1 MKYSIPYGS
10 KFLEVDTRGN
20 KVVFEGK
27 MTNIAPVADIKEE
40 LLKAL
45 RAPIASPS
53 LAELA
58 QGKKNILF
66 LVEDNTRETPLDILL
81 PIVVDYLNDNGIPD
95 EAISFLTAPGTHRV
109 MTQEEVRAKLGDEI
123 VRRFKV
129 EQHDATDSSLIADL
143 GELDVEGYKL
153 PVRINKLALEADL
166 LIGVGNIVPHSDAG
180 FSGGAKIVQ
189 PGICDFVTTQATH
202 RAAGFCADIPL
213 GVLDN
218 NPCRAGIDAVGKIA
232 KLAFIINV
240 VKNQEGEVAGIFCG
254 DYIEAHRAGSE
265 LARKSFCI
273 EMDELADIVIA
284 SSYPAD
290 IDYWQGIKGVT
301 SAYFAVKPGGVII
314 LASPCYEGMAH
325 NHPLYAQWLAAPI
338 EEVRKGIME
347 ASPYD
352 TDTDIISAVVA
363 LDGCRARERAKIY
376 MVSEGLTPEQIRGIC
391 YTPAKTIQEALD
403 AAIAAKPDATIGLL
417 PLGGISLP
425 VLKRS

>member
-27 MTNIAPVADIKEE
+27 MTNIAPVADVKEE

-129 EQHDATDSSLIADL
+129 EQHDATDSSLIANL

-180 FSGGAKIVQ
+180 LSGGAKIVQ

-232 KLAFIINV
+232 NLAFIINV

-265 LARKSFCI
+265 LARQSFCI

-325 NHPLYAQWLAAPI
+325 NHPLYAQWLASPI

>member
-1 MKYSIPYGS
+1 
-10 KFLEVDTRGN
+10 
-20 KVVFEGK
+20 
-27 MTNIAPVADIKEE
+27 
-40 LLKAL
+40 
-45 RAPIASPS
+45 
-53 LAELA
+53 
-58 QGKKNILF
+58 
-66 LVEDNTRETPLDILL
+66 
-81 PIVVDYLNDNGIPD
+81 
-95 EAISFLTAPGTHRV
+95 
-109 MTQEEVRAKLGDEI
+109 
-123 VRRFKV
+123 
-129 EQHDATDSSLIADL
+129 
-143 GELDVEGYKL
+143 
-153 PVRINKLALEADL
+153 
-166 LIGVGNIVPHSDAG
+166 
-180 FSGGAKIVQ
+180 
-189 PGICDFVTTQATH
+189 
-202 RAAGFCADIPL
+202 
-213 GVLDN
+213 
-218 NPCRAGIDAVGKIA
+218 
-232 KLAFIINV
+232 
-240 VKNQEGEVAGIFCG
+240 
-254 DYIEAHRAGSE
+254 
-265 LARKSFCI
+265 
-273 EMDELADIVIA
+273 MDELADIVIA

-325 NHPLYAQWLAAPI
+325 NHPLYAQWLASPI

>member
-27 MTNIAPVADIKEE
+27 MTNIAPVADVKEE

-143 GELDVEGYKL
+143 GELDVPWDDRLEHL
-153 PVRINKLALEADL
+153 LAKVGLNLVHHL
-166 LIGVGNIVPHSDAG
+166 L
-180 FSGGAKIVQ
+180 
-189 PGICDFVTTQATH
+189 
-202 RAAGFCADIPL
+202 
-213 GVLDN
+213 
-218 NPCRAGIDAVGKIA
+218 
-232 KLAFIINV
+232 
-240 VKNQEGEVAGIFCG
+240 
-254 DYIEAHRAGSE
+254 
-265 LARKSFCI
+265 
-273 EMDELADIVIA
+273 
-284 SSYPAD
+284 
-290 IDYWQGIKGVT
+290 
-301 SAYFAVKPGGVII
+301 
-314 LASPCYEGMAH
+314 
-325 NHPLYAQWLAAPI
+325 
-338 EEVRKGIME
+338 
-347 ASPYD
+347 
-352 TDTDIISAVVA
+352 
-363 LDGCRARERAKIY
+363 
-376 MVSEGLTPEQIRGIC
+376 
-391 YTPAKTIQEALD
+391 
-403 AAIAAKPDATIGLL
+403 
-417 PLGGISLP
+417 
-425 VLKRS
+425 